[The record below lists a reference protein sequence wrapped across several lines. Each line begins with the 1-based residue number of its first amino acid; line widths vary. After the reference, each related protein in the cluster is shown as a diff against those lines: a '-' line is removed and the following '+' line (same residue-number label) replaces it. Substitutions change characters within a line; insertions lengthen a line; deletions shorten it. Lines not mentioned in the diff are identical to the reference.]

1 MAGETP
7 VRVDQEAHALLKE
20 QAEQSGRTLRDL
32 ASEAIR
38 NQVGRDLR
46 DEVKDEVDRLSE
58 ICDRLEAQAETLEEL
73 TAVPGEVSDLTE
85 RLENVED
92 RLSGEAHDF
101 GQHNQKLDRMVNALE
116 DAFERAIKM
125 LRGEA

>member
-7 VRVDQEAHALLKE
+7 VRVDEEAHALLKE
-20 QAEQSGRTLRDL
+20 QAEQTGRTLRDL

-46 DEVKDEVDRLSE
+46 DEVKDEVDRLSGV
-58 ICDRLEAQAETLEEL
+58 CDRLEAQAETLDGL
-73 TAVPGEVSDLTE
+73 AAVPGEVSNLTD

-92 RLSGEAHDF
+92 RLSSEAHDF
-101 GQHNQKLDRMVNALE
+101 GQHNKKLGQLVNALE

-125 LRGEA
+125 LKGET